1 MAKRSL
7 HPDFPV
13 VSGRYQMTKEWS
25 CVLPEEFN
33 RRFEDDSL
41 VIWRPG
47 LTFWI
52 LVWGND
58 NGQTIEDRMRRII
71 DDASP
76 ARTDE
81 RIVSDAVVSRLMY
94 RLAGDHEQPD
104 VLSLSAFAFSNTGHV
119 QLAAYID
126 DEKDVDIAESVVESL
141 EFKT

>member
-1 MAKRSL
+1 
-7 HPDFPV
+7 
-13 VSGRYQMTKEWS
+13 
-25 CVLPEEFN
+25 
-33 RRFEDDSL
+33 
-41 VIWRPG
+41 
-47 LTFWI
+47 
-52 LVWGND
+52 
-58 NGQTIEDRMRRII
+58 MRRII